1 MNQLE
6 QCAAVAAFLNRVCR
20 HVRARELHADIR
32 EELISH
38 VAERMELLLEEGMP
52 EEEAAAEAVRQMGD
66 PDAIGRNL
74 HQAHKPAVEW
84 KMFVIIAAM
93 ALLGIFGVFAAQ
105 QSGMYPKFGT
115 RLVENKVL
123 FTLMGMAFLMVFY
136 FIDYRKI
143 QKHSAVLFYGM
154 LLLML
159 LTLFVGIDLNG
170 RKVFLAFGPF
180 GVNIMAVSLPILVLG
195 LAGMKPAKDWRGAE
209 HLVQLVGRGALPVVF
224 FSLGSSW
231 FYGLIYLAAFFLLT
245 WKTKKSGAQFLLLA
259 LPLLSLY
266 IFALAQASQLY
277 HRLHAFLYP
286 AGEGSHQLL
295 QTKAAILSAGWFGH
309 GFAARLDTLPYAYA
323 DSLFP
328 YLIYC
333 FGWGF
338 GILIAG
344 LAFWFMVRVWKMRD
358 RIHDEYARRIVVG
371 FMSLFAIRMFWPIL
385 MSFGIVPIVGEV
397 LPFIGYSNMMQ
408 VFDFAAAGL
417 LLSIFRRKNMIPR
430 EMGEALK
437 RH

>member
-1 MNQLE
+1 MGQHE
-6 QCAAVAAFLNRVCR
+6 EHAVVAAFLNRVCKQ
-20 HVRARELHADIR
+20 VRAKELHADIR
-32 EELISH
+32 EELSSH
-38 VAERMELLLEEGMP
+38 VEERMELLLEEGMP

-74 HQAHKPAVEW
+74 HRAHKPAVEW
-84 KMFVIIAAM
+84 RVLSIL
-93 ALLGIFGVFAAQ
+93 ALLAFIGIFGVFAVQ

-123 FTLMGMAFLMVFY
+123 FTLMGMIVLLTMY
-136 FIDYRKI
+136 FVDYRKI
-143 QKHSAVLFYGM
+143 QKHSAALFYGM

-159 LTLFVGIDLNG
+159 FTLSVGIDLNG
-170 RKVFLAFGPF
+170 RRVFLAFGPF

-209 HLVQLVGRGALPVVF
+209 HVVQLIGRGVLPVVL
-224 FSLGSSW
+224 FSLGASW

-259 LPLLSLY
+259 LPLTPLY
-266 IFALAQASQLY
+266 IFSLTQVGQLY

-286 AGEGSHQLL
+286 EGEDSYQFI
-295 QTKAAILSAGWFGH
+295 QTKAAIHSAGWFGH